1 MKFET
6 MSAQLSKC
14 MQGTYQFMS
23 DGILTA
29 VEDGRDYLQSPVD
42 DLYSF
47 YYTMRWA
54 AVFHDREFADK
65 DIPYGLQKLREK
77 LLGTQMDRSTEIT
90 DDPSLL
96 RPREYGL
103 FVAKCQPLL
112 RAWHSELRFLR
123 VDWKVSQFELEEQET
138 NAEPE
143 IYIPMF
149 LTFALRGVAI
159 LAELVH
165 KYAKE
170 MG

>member
-1 MKFET
+1 
-6 MSAQLSKC
+6 
-14 MQGTYQFMS
+14 
-23 DGILTA
+23 
-29 VEDGRDYLQSPVD
+29 
-42 DLYSF
+42 
-47 YYTMRWA
+47 MRWA

-77 LLGTQMDRSTEIT
+77 LLGTQMDRSFVTTEIT
-90 DDPSLL
+90 DPLLL

-112 RAWHSELRFLR
+112 RVWHSELRFLR
-123 VDWKVSQFELEEQET
+123 VDWKVCQFELEEQET
-138 NAEPE
+138 NAE

-149 LTFALRGVAI
+149 LTFSLRGVAI